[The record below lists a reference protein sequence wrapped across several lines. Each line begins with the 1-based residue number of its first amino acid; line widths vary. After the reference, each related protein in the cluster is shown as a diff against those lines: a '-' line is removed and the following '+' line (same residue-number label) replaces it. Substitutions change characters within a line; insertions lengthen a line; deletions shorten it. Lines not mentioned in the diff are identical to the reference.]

1 MESQQS
7 ICNPTGV
14 SKKIREIAGT
24 KKKKKSVSEAK
35 QTEHTGSLRGFFY
48 QHKQYQLS
56 DDNSQN

>member
-35 QTEHTGSLRGFFY
+35 QTEHTGSLRGFF
-48 QHKQYQLS
+48 LS
-56 DDNSQN
+56 A